1 MTDEQILQVIAETL
15 QVDVSNLK
23 NDVDYRATSW
33 DSLAD
38 LIFIGKVD
46 EEFSK
51 TISTETL
58 ANCRF
63 VPEFVELV
71 KNA

>member
-1 MTDEQILQVIAETL
+1 MTDEQILQVIADTL
-15 QVDVSNLK
+15 QVDVSSLK

-46 EEFSK
+46 DEFSK
-51 TISTETL
+51 SISTEAL
-58 ANCRF
+58 ADCRY
-63 VPEFVELV
+63 VPDFVELV